1 MPPIL
6 ALVVWLVLLV
16 ALFIFD
22 PAKEK
27 KTSITLWVPVVWMF
41 IEGSRLPSQWI
52 SGQVS
57 TAAQAYEEG
66 NPINRAISLT
76 LILLA
81 AGILLARSFNWG
93 NFLAR
98 NAALFIFLSFA
109 LISVVWSDFPFV
121 AFKRWFRDLGPY
133 LAILIPLTDRRPEEA
148 VSTVLRRL
156 SYSLVPLSILLFKY
170 FPEIGMQYDGW
181 TGNRMFVG
189 PTTSKNMLGLLCLVS
204 AVYFFWDLACR
215 WPQRKEKRTKRI
227 LLVDVIFLVM
237 TVWVLD
243 LAASTTS
250 DVCAAM
256 GCLVVLA
263 ASSKLFKRRPN
274 LLKGLIPVAFGVY
287 LILNFGLGMNGSMA
301 QAVGKD
307 PTLTDRTKIWAFV
320 LGMHTNP
327 LLGTGYQS
335 FWLGPRL
342 EYFWNNS
349 GLGHINEAH
358 NGYLQVYLDL
368 GLIGVALLIGFL
380 IASYRSIC
388 KRWTPSSKLPILG
401 MATWLTLLFYNMSE
415 AAFER
420 GLLFMMFLMAAIAVP
435 KRVSKRIVVESSVA
449 VETNRDQ
456 EFTDGLKHRWDGYGY
471 SDTAP

>member
-6 ALVVWLVLLV
+6 ALLIWLVLLV

-27 KTSITLWVPVVWMF
+27 KTSIALWVPVIWMF
-41 IEGSRLPSQWI
+41 IDGSRLPSQWI
-52 SGQVS
+52 SGQLS
-57 TAAQAYEEG
+57 TAAEAYEDG

-81 AGILLARSFNWG
+81 AGILLARNCNWG
-93 NFLAR
+93 RLVAG
-98 NAALFIFLSFA
+98 NAALFAFLLFA
-109 LISVVWSDFPFV
+109 LFSVVWSDFPFV

-148 VSTVLRRL
+148 VATVLRRL
-156 SYSLVPLSILLFKY
+156 SYLLVPLSILLFKY
-170 FPEIGMQYDGW
+170 FPEIGMQYDHWSGS
-181 TGNRMFVG
+181 RMFVG
-189 PTTSKNMLGLLCLVS
+189 PTTGKNMLGLLCLVS

-237 TVWVLD
+237 TVWVLH

-250 DVCAAM
+250 DVCAAV
-256 GCLVVLA
+256 GCLVVLT
-263 ASSKLFKRRPN
+263 ASSRVFRRHPN
-274 LLKGLIPVAFGVY
+274 LLKGLIPLAFTVY

-301 QAVGKD
+301 EAVGKD
-307 PTLTDRTKIWAFV
+307 PTLTDRTKIWAIL

-342 EYFWNNS
+342 AYVWNFG

-380 IASYRSIC
+380 IASYTSIC

-420 GLLFMMFLMAAIAVP
+420 GLLFMMFLMAAISVP
-435 KRVSKRIVVESSVA
+435 VPGRKRLQTAAPVEDPVAAEQALGGSAKVVEQW
-449 VETNRDQ
+449 RFQ
-456 EFTDGLKHRWDGYGY
+456 
-471 SDTAP
+471 

>member
-6 ALVVWLVLLV
+6 ALIIWLVLLL

-52 SGQVS
+52 GVGVSSG
-57 TAAQAYEEG
+57 AQAYEEG
-66 NPINRAISLT
+66 NPFDRIVFLV

-81 AGILLARSFNWG
+81 ACILLARSFDWWHFVG
-93 NFLAR
+93 R
-98 NAALFIFLSFA
+98 NRALFTFLLFA

-121 AFKRWFRDLGPY
+121 TFKRWVRDLGPY

-148 VSTVLRRL
+148 ISTVLRRL
-156 SYSLVPLSILLFKY
+156 SYILIPLSILLFKY
-170 FPEIGMQYDGW
+170 FPEIGMQYNDW
-181 TGNRMFVG
+181 NGNRMFVG
-189 PTTSKNMLGLLCLVS
+189 PTTGKNLLGLLCLVS
-204 AVYFFWDLACR
+204 TVYFFWDLASR
-215 WPQRKEKRTKRI
+215 WPRRKEIRTKRV
-227 LLVDVIFLVM
+227 LLVDMIFLVM
-237 TVWVLD
+237 TVWVLH
-243 LAASTTS
+243 LAASTTA
-250 DVCAAM
+250 DVCSAM

-263 ASSKLFKRRPN
+263 ASSKFLKRRPN
-274 LLKGLIPVAFGVY
+274 LLKSLIPFAFVVY
-287 LILNFGLGMNGSMA
+287 LILSFGLGMNGSMA

-307 PTLTDRTKIWAFV
+307 PTLTDRTKIWAFL

-327 LLGTGYQS
+327 LVGTGYQS

-342 EYFWNNS
+342 EYFWNNA

-368 GLIGVALLIGFL
+368 GFIGVALLIGFL

-388 KRWTPSSKLPILG
+388 RRWTPSSKLPILG

-415 AAFER
+415 VGFER
-420 GLLFMMFLMAAIAVP
+420 GLLFIMFLMTAISVPAPVRKRLHTAAP
-435 KRVSKRIVVESSVA
+435 VEDLVA
-449 VETNRDQ
+449 NHVLGGSARAAEQWRFQ
-456 EFTDGLKHRWDGYGY
+456 
-471 SDTAP
+471 